1 MLLSHW
7 NSAVKASVQRLCR
20 LPLLR
25 SFASEN
31 PLVSTLV
38 VPDYLSGLRADRV
51 LLAAL
56 QVRAPDQA
64 NLNPISPPLSNAN
77 GLLFSGRL
85 VRAALGLE
93 MARTLAPGDG
103 FLLTRKLQVVELPR
117 IYIRCMSL
125 SQ

>member
-7 NSAVKASVQRLCR
+7 NAAVKASVQRVCR
-20 LPLLR
+20 VPLLR

-56 QVRAPDQA
+56 QVRAHFQA
-64 NLNPISPPLSNAN
+64 NMNPISSSRSNAN
-77 GLLFSGRL
+77 GLSFSGRL
-85 VRAALGLE
+85 VRAAFESE
-93 MARTLAPGDG
+93 MVRTLVPDDG
-103 FLLTRKLQVVELPR
+103 FLQTRKLQVA
-117 IYIRCMSL
+117 
-125 SQ
+125 

>member
-1 MLLSHW
+1 M
-7 NSAVKASVQRLCR
+7 QRLCR

-93 MARTLAPGDG
+93 MARTLAPDDG
-103 FLLTRKLQVVELPR
+103 FLLTRKLQVVE
-117 IYIRCMSL
+117 
-125 SQ
+125 